1 MFVVFFPKEFGDH
14 WAKAAS
20 AVIAFALILPIV
32 YLWTFRT
39 LPEDQKP
46 TVGLSPLYFPEG
58 RRHYR
63 AEQQALKQQ
72 RDQLEAQIVQLA
84 AEMKD
89 LDLTSQEGQQ
99 RLKQLSERKSGAE
112 RKLAA
117 IPKPGAIGFG

>member
-89 LDLTSQEGQQ
+89 LDLTSQEGHND
-99 RLKQLSERKSGAE
+99 
-112 RKLAA
+112 
-117 IPKPGAIGFG
+117 